1 MRWTWLRIL
10 APLLLCIGAF
20 GAFEARAATYTFRS
34 DSFAW
39 ETAATAVSW
48 DRSCTGYPGDDD
60 QAMLAFTGGFK
71 FTFGGTAYSSVRV
84 LANGAL
90 QFGAETGFFRNYTN
104 TTLPAGNATAQSGC
118 VAGPTTNVMLGYW
131 TDLNPSQAGG
141 GNVTWQQKGAAPN
154 RYVVVSWN
162 SVYQYNTSTPYAL
175 QIILF
180 ENGEFKYQYGNAN
193 TTGSAATIGVQ
204 LNTGDY
210 TLYSYN
216 SGYNANGSAIRWFIA
231 SGEPARVAE
240 YRMDEYGWSGNAG
253 EVSDSSGNAHNGVRV
268 GSAAPV
274 ANGRVCRMLDVPAN
288 TDTSISA
295 VDTALPVSTGIGS
308 SGTLSFW
315 VRSNVAWTSTTPAM
329 LMSATTD
336 ATRPFYLM
344 RNAGGALRL
353 AVSDSAGTTL
363 VATTAAQTT
372 AAATWMHV
380 AAVWRY
386 ASGAGQ
392 SVLRIYVNGTLAT
405 TAVGTSNGN
414 LDPSHATLFVG
425 DNRAAATPSG
435 ATANSA
441 NGQIDELRVYNFELS
456 AAEIAL
462 DIAQTHSC
470 TVPPAKLEIRHAS
483 GSGLTCTPSA
493 LTVAACQDAA
503 CTVAYT
509 AGVTGTLTA
518 SGSGIT
524 VNWPSGASF
533 SIPAGSSTATVPVQV
548 ATAGSV
554 VFGSSGVSPSPTLVT
569 ACNFGS
575 PACTFTAADS
585 GLLFDVPHHR
595 SETSQSFTV
604 TAVRKAD
611 NAAVCVPAF
620 ANVSRSVNFT
630 CSYQDPAS
638 GTRPVRVG
646 SQALN
651 SGNNAAAACDGSG
664 QAVSLAFNASGVATA
679 TLAYADA
686 GQVRID
692 ARYNGTSSGEVGLVM
707 NGNDAFIAAP
717 SSFGFSAITA
727 APIRAGTAFAATV
740 SALNAAGAVTP
751 NFGRETAPATATL
764 SFARREPTGSGARD
778 GAFSGSLPVF
788 SGGAA
793 TATSLKWSEVGKG
806 DLAATLAGGGYL
818 GSGLA
823 VSGSTGSAGA
833 VGRFIPNHF
842 VVDATPF
849 CGPFTYAGQPLSLRV
864 TAMNGDSPAV
874 RTDNYDGSAAT
885 SPNQAKALTLA
896 DDPVLGVGAWSGSAV
911 AASAFMA
918 GVATVTSAGYAFSAK
933 LTAAQDLYVRATDTD
948 AVTGKAVSRV
958 SLRSGRLR
966 LSNAFGSEKSPL
978 AVPVQAQYW
987 SGKTWVAHTDDAC
1000 TAVPAA
1006 AVVRAA
1012 YLDGRGAATSGWT
1025 VTPSAFTLAGGNA
1038 NLMLSAPTGG
1048 ATGSVDLAL
1057 NLGPVAGGTDQSC
1070 LASHPTGT
1078 GAGLPW
1084 LRSQNGSCAATWDRD
1099 PSARASF
1106 GIYSPE
1112 TRKTVHVRELF

>member
-60 QAMLAFTGGFK
+60 QATLAFTGGFK

-84 LANGAL
+84 LANGGL
-90 QFGAETGFFRNYTN
+90 QFGADTGFFRNYTN
-104 TTLPAGNATAQSGC
+104 TTLPAGNATARSGC

-131 TDLNPSQAGG
+131 TDLNPSQAGS
-141 GNVTWQQKGAAPN
+141 GNVTWQQKGTGSN

-162 SVYQYNTSTPYAL
+162 SVYQYNTSTPYAF

-204 LNTGDY
+204 LSTGDY

-295 VDTALPVSTGIGS
+295 VDSALPVSTGIGA

-315 VRSNVAWTSTTPAM
+315 VRSNVAWSSATPAM

-372 AAATWMHV
+372 AAATWVHV

-386 ASGAGQ
+386 AGGAGQ
-392 SVLRIYVNGTLAT
+392 SVLRIYINGTLAN

-462 DIAQTHSC
+462 DIAQTHAC

-483 GSGLTCTPSA
+483 GSGLTCTPST
-493 LTVAACQDAA
+493 LTVAACQDPS
-503 CTVAYT
+503 CTIAYT

-533 SIPAGSSTATVPVQV
+533 SIPAGSSTATLPVQV

-554 VFGSSGVSPSPTLVT
+554 VFGSSGVSPSPLLVT

-638 GTRPVRVG
+638 GTRAVRIG

-651 SGNNAAAACDGSG
+651 SGNNAAAACDASG

-679 TLAYADA
+679 ALAYADA
-686 GQVRID
+686 GQMRID

-707 NGNDAFIAAP
+707 NSNDAFIAAP

-727 APIRAGTAFAATV
+727 APIRAGTAFSATV
-740 SALNAAGAVTP
+740 SALNAAGTVTP
-751 NFGRETAPATATL
+751 NFGRETAAATATL
-764 SFARREPTGSGARD
+764 SFTRREPTGSGARD
-778 GAFSGSLPVF
+778 GAFSGSLPAF

-793 TATSLKWSEVGKG
+793 TAVNLKWSEVGKG

-823 VSGSTGSAGA
+823 VSGNTGSAGA

-849 CGPFTYAGQPLSLRV
+849 CGPFTYAGQPLALRI

-885 SPNQAKALTLA
+885 TPNQAKALTLA

-911 AASAFMA
+911 AASAFTA
-918 GVATVTSAGYAFSAK
+918 GAATVTSASYAFTTK

-948 AVTGKAVSRV
+948 AVTGKAASRV

-987 SGKTWVAHTDDAC
+987 SGKTWLAHTDDAC

-1006 AVVRAA
+1006 AIVRAA
-1012 YLDGRGAATSGWT
+1012 YLDGRGAGTTGWT
-1025 VTPSAFTLAGGNA
+1025 VTPSAFTISGGNA

-1070 LASHPTGT
+1070 LASHPTST